1 MTESVARSSWTFLT
15 NHGCV
20 LVCLAS
26 DPDARLRDIA
36 GRVGITERAVQKILG
51 DLEEAGIVTRT
62 REGRRNHYVVHID
75 EPLPHPLLAHRS
87 IGTLVHALQGAPNR
101 GRRRLSDEP

>member
-1 MTESVARSSWTFLT
+1 MTESAARTAWTFLT

-20 LVCLAS
+20 LLCLAS

-36 GRVGITERAVQKILG
+36 ARVGITERAVQKILG
-51 DLEEAGIVTRT
+51 DLELAGIVTRT
-62 REGRRNHYVVHID
+62 REGRRNHYVVHVD

-87 IGTLVHALQGAPNR
+87 VGALVHALQGPTIR
-101 GRRRLSDEP
+101 GRRRVNDEP